1 MLRQII
7 ASLIFASSACIALHG
22 QASPTAERLA
32 LIQIGGGL
40 NIVSPDY
47 NPGTI
52 KGYSVYGS
60 FDFSRHFGIEGDVHR
75 ATVITPTD
83 IAESSYLLGPRFVI
97 TRGRFH
103 PYGKALL
110 GLGTFTFQPVY
121 VNSSS
126 SSSTHK
132 IYAFG
137 GGLDIN
143 VKRHLNVRAIDVEY
157 QGWPSFGASGLT
169 PLGITVGAAYK
180 F

>member
-75 ATVITPTD
+75 AMAVMRRDRDSRSFDGLKRPT
-83 IAESSYLLGPRFVI
+83 LR
-97 TRGRFH
+97 
-103 PYGKALL
+103 
-110 GLGTFTFQPVY
+110 
-121 VNSSS
+121 
-126 SSSTHK
+126 
-132 IYAFG
+132 
-137 GGLDIN
+137 
-143 VKRHLNVRAIDVEY
+143 
-157 QGWPSFGASGLT
+157 
-169 PLGITVGAAYK
+169 
-180 F
+180 